1 MKRHLS
7 DYYFLFAVAGG
18 IILIDQVTKYLVRT
32 YLPFGIEWAPWPW
45 MENYVRLV
53 YWKNTGA
60 AFGLFQDFG
69 IVFSILAVIVSIAIL
84 YYFPL
89 IPKKDWLIRVVMGM
103 LLAGALGNVI
113 DRATQNMA
121 VTDFISV
128 GNFAVF
134 NVADASITVGV
145 LLLIVAL
152 WIKDNQEKAEKAA
165 ALAAAAQAANAEQAT
180 GETEE

>member
-1 MKRHLS
+1 
-7 DYYFLFAVAGG
+7 VAGA
-18 IILIDQVTKYLVRT
+18 IILLDQATKYLVRT
-32 YLPFGIEWAPWPW
+32 YLPFGVEWAPWPW
-45 MENYVRLV
+45 MEDYVRLV

-69 IVFSILAVIVSIAIL
+69 PVFSVLAVIVSITIL

-89 IPKKDWLIRVVMGM
+89 IPKKDWLIRVVMGL
-103 LLAGALGNVI
+103 LLAGALGNLI

-134 NVADASITVGV
+134 NVADASITIGV
-145 LLLIVAL
+145 LLLVVAL
-152 WIKDNQEKAEKAA
+152 WIKENQEKAEKAA
-165 ALAAAAQAANAEQAT
+165 AQAANAEPAASKP
-180 GETEE
+180 EE